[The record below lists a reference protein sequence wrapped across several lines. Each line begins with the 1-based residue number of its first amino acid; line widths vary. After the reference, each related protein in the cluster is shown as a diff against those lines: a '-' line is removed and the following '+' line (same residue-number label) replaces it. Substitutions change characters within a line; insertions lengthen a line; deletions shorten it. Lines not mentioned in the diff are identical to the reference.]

1 MSEGLKTT
9 LELLTKSR
17 NEAATRAL
25 IPALDS
31 RRWPIQSAALRA
43 LLDRH
48 SAAAQREILKR
59 MHTVDGR
66 WRGIIEQR
74 PGRMLDALREAILG
88 RDAQLYE
95 NACTAILWQREY
107 SLIGA
112 LVPALEDA
120 NNPNADRAAQTV
132 LELAELLYEELAAPR
147 DYGNRRDPQ
156 VVRRNVIG
164 SLEPSVRR
172 FSQHKRREVLDA
184 FSILVHRENA
194 TLKQILMEP
203 HHGTYLPLLD
213 ALAESQHGGVSRLI
227 LSYLDDPRPP
237 LAVLNVLARRSDR
250 KFLEH
255 LLDKVGEESSAVAQ
269 QNLKRIDQFPW
280 LDLEGTALDHLDE
293 LGQQHAMKLLLWSGV
308 NRAHVFQVIEHLLGK
323 GKPLG
328 RRAATAALAEFSG
341 PEADILALA
350 ALGDA
355 DPEVQAQAARQL
367 RHRGIPGALQHLI
380 DLLDCPHEVV
390 QQAARENLGEFTF
403 PRFMAAYDT
412 LDERA
417 RHSTGLLVRKVDL
430 ETVPLLVKELH
441 SPARTRRLR
450 AIDVANTIGVVSE
463 VEAEIIELLGDEDY
477 VVRIEAAT
485 ALAQSVTPTVRS
497 ALERALADSS
507 VLVQEA
513 AERSLQ
519 RFSEPI
525 DFAANLQPTLAEEHA
540 HD

>member
-9 LELLTKSR
+9 LEVLTKTR

-25 IPALDS
+25 MPALDS
-31 RRWPIQSAALRA
+31 RRWSIQSGVLRA

-48 SAAAQREILKR
+48 SSLAQREILKR
-59 MHTVDGR
+59 LHTVDGR

-74 PGRMLDALREAILG
+74 PGRMLDALREAVNG
-88 RDAQLYE
+88 RDTQLFE
-95 NACTAILWQREY
+95 NACTAIVWQREY
-107 SLIGA
+107 SLMGV
-112 LVPALEDA
+112 LVTALEDT

-132 LELAELLYEELAAPR
+132 LELSELLYEELAAPR

-172 FSQHKRREVLDA
+172 YSRHQRREVLDA
-184 FSILVHRENA
+184 FLILVHRENA

-203 HHGTYLPLLD
+203 HQSSYLPLID
-213 ALAESQHGGVSRLI
+213 ALAENQHGGVSRLI

-255 LLDKVGEESSAVAQ
+255 LLDKVGDESSAVAK
-269 QNLKRIDQFPW
+269 QNLKRIELFPW
-280 LDLEGTALDHLDE
+280 LDLEGTALDRLDD

-308 NRAHVFQVIEHLLGK
+308 NRAHVFQVIEHLLVK

-341 PEADILALA
+341 PEADVLALA
-350 ALGDA
+350 ALGDF

-367 RHRGIPGALQHLI
+367 RSRGIPGALQHLI
-380 DLLDCPHEVV
+380 DLLDSPHVVV
-390 QQAARENLGEFTF
+390 QQAARENLGEFAF

-417 RHSTGLLVRKVDL
+417 RHSTGMLVRKVDL
-430 ETVPLLVKELH
+430 ETVPLLLKELN

-450 AIDVANTIGVVSE
+450 AIDVASTIGVVAE
-463 VEAEIIELLGDEDY
+463 VEQAMIDLLSDEDY

-485 ALAQSVTPTVRS
+485 ALAQSVTPLSQR
-497 ALERALADSS
+497 ALEGALADTSQ
-507 VLVQEA
+507 LVQEA

-519 RFSEPI
+519 CFSTPLEFTPGGTPPRF
-525 DFAANLQPTLAEEHA
+525 EEA
-540 HD
+540 GP